1 MLQWK
6 IFMVMAL
13 IGHILCGISD
23 GFLTYAPN
31 GKVDLTNFKD
41 YEKSKVAFHGMPL
54 KNLSVAMLLGVCA
67 MTLEIFGYIAAA
79 CNRDPA
85 NKTSG
90 KSKCNRGDH
99 VCRVAFS
106 YIMVTFESR
115 ELSAFLLYRNYL
127 VKKYKIKENIKKS
140 IK

>member
-67 MTLEIFGYIAAA
+67 MTLEIFGYIAL
-79 CNRDPA
+79 CD
-85 NKTSG
+85 
-90 KSKCNRGDH
+90 
-99 VCRVAFS
+99 
-106 YIMVTFESR
+106 
-115 ELSAFLLYRNYL
+115 
-127 VKKYKIKENIKKS
+127 
-140 IK
+140 

>member
-54 KNLSVAMLLGVCA
+54 KNNLLPLAIVILPTKLPAKANVIGV
-67 MTLEIFGYIAAA
+67 
-79 CNRDPA
+79 
-85 NKTSG
+85 
-90 KSKCNRGDH
+90 
-99 VCRVAFS
+99 
-106 YIMVTFESR
+106 IMFAG
-115 ELSAFLLYRNYL
+115 LLFL
-127 VKKYKIKENIKKS
+127 I
-140 IK
+140 

>member
-67 MTLEIFGYIAAA
+67 MTLEIFG
-79 CNRDPA
+79 R
-85 NKTSG
+85 SEERRVG
-90 KSKCNRGDH
+90 KE
-99 VCRVAFS
+99 CR
-106 YIMVTFESR
+106 SR
-115 ELSAFLLYRNYL
+115 WSPYH
-127 VKKYKIKENIKKS
+127 
-140 IK
+140 

>member
-67 MTLEIFGYIAAA
+67 MTLEIFGYIALWTG
-79 CNRDPA
+79 CSSIFYCCCDRKNF
-85 NKTSG
+85 TSG
-90 KSKCNRGDH
+90 MGMY
-99 VCRVAFS
+99 F
-106 YIMVTFESR
+106 
-115 ELSAFLLYRNYL
+115 
-127 VKKYKIKENIKKS
+127 
-140 IK
+140 

>member
-41 YEKSKVAFHGMPL
+41 YEKSKVAFHGMP
-54 KNLSVAMLLGVCA
+54 SVGCDVVGRVCNDA
-67 MTLEIFGYIAAA
+67 
-79 CNRDPA
+79 
-85 NKTSG
+85 
-90 KSKCNRGDH
+90 
-99 VCRVAFS
+99 
-106 YIMVTFESR
+106 
-115 ELSAFLLYRNYL
+115 
-127 VKKYKIKENIKKS
+127 
-140 IK
+140 

>member
-67 MTLEIFGYIAAA
+67 VFRNILSDHADSNTCHVYQSCIASSVLL
-79 CNRDPA
+79 
-85 NKTSG
+85 SG
-90 KSKCNRGDH
+90 
-99 VCRVAFS
+99 
-106 YIMVTFESR
+106 
-115 ELSAFLLYRNYL
+115 
-127 VKKYKIKENIKKS
+127 
-140 IK
+140 